1 VNSEADVSSFPP
13 HRGAPQTAATKI
25 IKPPVPLFEDLDLE
39 NFDPGGEAA
48 EVLRRKRSLY
58 RLPAIITPRRDERG
72 RHIEDADDGKNMPLN
87 AVVRRYFF
95 GEEKPMA
102 FLRHFDV
109 RIQADERPE
118 KLLGGHVHDAD
129 PAAMRYYYT
138 DFLMQPEFQVVFC
151 AIFLLIRKVFHFFG
165 IADKIYPCSHRWRT
179 RTL

>member
-1 VNSEADVSSFPP
+1 
-13 HRGAPQTAATKI
+13 
-25 IKPPVPLFEDLDLE
+25 
-39 NFDPGGEAA
+39 
-48 EVLRRKRSLY
+48 LY

-109 RIQADERPE
+109 RLQADERPE